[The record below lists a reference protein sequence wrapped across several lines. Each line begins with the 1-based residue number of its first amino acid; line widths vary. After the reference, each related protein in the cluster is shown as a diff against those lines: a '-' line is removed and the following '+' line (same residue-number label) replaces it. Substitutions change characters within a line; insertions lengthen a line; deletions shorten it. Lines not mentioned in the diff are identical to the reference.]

1 MNLLY
6 AAIISISGHY
16 VEISATMVTQD
27 YCVSWRKSVALPDSS
42 ADAFCANQLRI
53 DQLAAMGY
61 DIRAVQR
68 D

>member
-1 MNLLY
+1 MNMLY

-16 VEISATMVTQD
+16 VEVSATMVTQD
-27 YCVSWRKSVALPDSS
+27 YCQGWRVTAPLPDSS
-42 ADAFCANQLRI
+42 ADAFCPNQKRL

-61 DIRAVQR
+61 EIRAVQR